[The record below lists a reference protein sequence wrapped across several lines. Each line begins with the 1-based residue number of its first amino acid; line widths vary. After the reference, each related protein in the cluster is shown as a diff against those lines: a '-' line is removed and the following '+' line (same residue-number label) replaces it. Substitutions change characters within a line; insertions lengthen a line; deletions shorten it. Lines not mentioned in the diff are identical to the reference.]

1 MCDREE
7 GESLALVLVKVVTA
21 CYCWAQPCTGGTV
34 VPRLQERA
42 PFGTGSGR
50 RGSKVHPSVYFVK
63 FVLALN
69 FLYLQLQTPLHLET
83 QSQEVTLIS
92 SPVLLTRV
100 YTIEHVSL
108 CVH

>member
-7 GESLALVLVKVVTA
+7 GESLALVLVKVTA
-21 CYCWAQPCTGGTV
+21 CSFWAQPCTGGTV

-50 RGSKVHPSVYFVK
+50 RGSKVHLSVCFVK
-63 FVLALN
+63 FVLAFN
-69 FLYLQLQTPLHLET
+69 FLYLQLQTPLHLGT

-92 SPVLLTRV
+92 SPVLLIYTC
-100 YTIEHVSL
+100 TIEHVLL